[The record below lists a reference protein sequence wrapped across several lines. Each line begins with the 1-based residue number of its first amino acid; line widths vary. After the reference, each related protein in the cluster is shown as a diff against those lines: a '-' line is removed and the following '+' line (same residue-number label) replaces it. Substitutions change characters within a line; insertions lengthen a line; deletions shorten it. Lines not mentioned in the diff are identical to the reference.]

1 MQLVFSFEVGQA
13 VDYILLDVHLEECF
27 REYRLGQNVTARS
40 SRVTVRSS
48 RVYRLRRIP
57 IGLINLSFAD
67 GNGYRPFLRMERM
80 YCS

>member
-1 MQLVFSFEVGQA
+1 MQLAFSFAVGQA

-27 REYRLGQNVTARS
+27 RDYRLCQNVTARS